1 MILKAFYHQTK
12 NETMLNRNKD
22 VQKTETWIESPPK
35 TQKKASPIRSHHS
48 SSKILSKIGTGQ
60 NDKTT

>member
-1 MILKAFYHQTK
+1 
-12 NETMLNRNKD
+12 MLNRNKD